1 MKIKIG
7 LMLGGGGAKGG
18 YQLGVIRAL
27 QEANLIDKIDCIAG
41 TSIGAINALLIMSL
55 NDADKIS
62 EIWHLAQSSNPIKQK
77 TFRINQDK
85 EGIYSLD
92 ILRDVFKKYIDIK
105 KIRNSK
111 IDTFVVA
118 AKIID
123 TKKIASQIRIGNHEK
138 TVFHINQYEQC
149 FEAVIAS
156 ASIPM
161 FFGTTYI
168 NEDAYVDG
176 GLVDNN
182 PIDTLIEQGC
192 NVILSVPL
200 EHGFNYNAYSNHKV
214 LIVNLT
220 DFNVFSA
227 LPIVDAYDIIRFTED
242 VIEERRNYGYL
253 VTTEI
258 IQKLRQTGILKKGLF
273 GFNESFIKVDKFT
286 YIEAPKETY
295 ERVKALQ
302 KERRISRREAR
313 KRLSIKEKIE
323 QALLRGK

>member
-1 MKIKIG
+1 
-7 LMLGGGGAKGG
+7 MLGGGGAKGG

-41 TSIGAINALLIMSL
+41 TSIGAINALLVMAL
-55 NDADKIS
+55 NDADKIT
-62 EIWHLAQSSNPIKQK
+62 EIWHLAQTSNPIKQK
-77 TFRINQDK
+77 NFRINQDK
-85 EGIYSLD
+85 EGLFSLE
-92 ILRDVFKKYIDIK
+92 ILREIFEKYIDVK

-111 IDTFVVA
+111 IDTYVVA

-123 TKKIASQIRIGNHEK
+123 SKKIASQIRSGNHEK
-138 TVFHINQYEQC
+138 TVFHINQFEHC
-149 FEAVIAS
+149 FDAVIAS

-168 NEDAYVDG
+168 NEEAYVDG
-176 GLVDNN
+176 GVIDNN
-182 PIDTLIEQGC
+182 PIDILIEQGC

-200 EHGFNYNAYSNHKV
+200 DHGFNYNAYANHKV
-214 LIVNLT
+214 LFINLT

-242 VIEERRNYGYL
+242 AIEERRNYGYL
-253 VTTEI
+253 VTSEI
-258 IQKLRQTGILKKGLF
+258 IQKLRQIGFLKKGLF
-273 GFNESFIKVDKFT
+273 GFNEGFIKVDKFT

-295 ERVKALQ
+295 ERIKVLQ

-313 KRLSIKEKIE
+313 KRLTIKEKIE